1 MVVAKVGETLAL
13 AALAAVARAAILGFR
28 ELEAL
33 DHGAHGAVQNGNA
46 LGKDVGQG
54 LGSGVMRVTH
64 GQDSRS
70 LPWLESISLYWSY
83 SMSDTHNH
91 DGEEQDAVEAI
102 VPLMPIVLPIGG
114 GILIFLL
121 AFIAVFMA

>member
-1 MVVAKVGETLAL
+1 MG
-13 AALAAVARAAILGFR
+13 
-28 ELEAL
+28 
-33 DHGAHGAVQNGNA
+33 
-46 LGKDVGQG
+46 
-54 LGSGVMRVTH
+54 VTH

-70 LPWLESISLYWSY
+70 FPWLESDSLLGAKQ
-83 SMSDTHNH
+83 MSDLQTH
-91 DGEEQDAVEAI
+91 DGEEQDPVEAI